1 MQEKVLST
9 NPAFNQFI
17 LNCYVL
23 LKIYIYVIKYYMRD
37 KGYVVQM
44 NVTDNLH
51 ITHDDCTRAHNNNC
65 ILPMIIAQM
74 REMITQ
80 KPII

>member
-1 MQEKVLST
+1 MQGKVLNT
-9 NPAFNQFI
+9 NSAFNHFI

-44 NVTDNLH
+44 NVTDKPP
-51 ITHDDCTRAHNNNC
+51 ITHDHCTRAHNNNC
-65 ILPMIIAQM
+65 ILTMIIAQM
-74 REMITQ
+74 REIIAQ
-80 KPII
+80 KSII

>member
-1 MQEKVLST
+1 
-9 NPAFNQFI
+9 
-17 LNCYVL
+17 
-23 LKIYIYVIKYYMRD
+23 MRD

-44 NVTDNLH
+44 NVTDKLP
-51 ITHDDCTRAHNNNC
+51 ITHDDYTRAHNNNC

-74 REMITQ
+74 RVMIVQ